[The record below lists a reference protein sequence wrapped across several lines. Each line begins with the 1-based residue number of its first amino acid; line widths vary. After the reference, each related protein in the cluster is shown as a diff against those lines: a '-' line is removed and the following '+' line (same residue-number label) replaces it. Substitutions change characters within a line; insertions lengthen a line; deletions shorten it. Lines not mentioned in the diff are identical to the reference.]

1 MPVDENGVIINSI
14 ESLSDEEVEI
24 LKNKEIEINDD
35 IESLIA
41 AKTEYKN
48 SETLTKIDPNFLINP
63 FRESLSLIHI

>member
-1 MPVDENGVIINSI
+1 MDQQLTLTE
-14 ESLSDEEVEI
+14 
-24 LKNKEIEINDD
+24 EIEINDD

-63 FRESLSLIHI
+63 FRESTDNTLINTTSISEEKENIKDK